1 MFHIQ
6 LIENK
11 IDTYLYIFEA
21 QVKQYLE
28 VKKDSFTG
36 LDLKRMMVWI
46 NVFIFYLKKWESKI
60 KMKRSEKKEKST
72 REKILRKINWKEKT
86 EN

>member
-1 MFHIQ
+1 MTSLKVFHWEIFHIQ

-28 VKKDSFTG
+28 VNKDSFTG
-36 LDLKRMMVWI
+36 LDLKRMMV
-46 NVFIFYLKKWESKI
+46 
-60 KMKRSEKKEKST
+60 
-72 REKILRKINWKEKT
+72 
-86 EN
+86 

>member
-28 VKKDSFTG
+28 VKKGSFTG
-36 LDLKRMMVWI
+36 LDFKSRMVWI
-46 NVFIFYLKKWESKI
+46 KSKI
-60 KMKRSEKKEKST
+60 KMKRSEKRKIKST
-72 REKILRKINWKEKT
+72 REKKLRKINRKEKT